1 MNTLWVNKYRPTSLS
16 QIVGHKLQIKK
27 IKEWVNSLKLKQKN
41 NAIIISGNHGI
52 GKTLTVKLIL
62 EEIGYEY
69 GDLSFFLRE
78 MFSPPVQAGTS
89 MSVRVLSPHTRA
101 QQGAQQ

>member
-1 MNTLWVNKYRPTSLS
+1 MNNELWITKYKPLKISDVIGNKKQITILKNYLNDKSL
-16 QIVGHKLQIKK
+16 
-27 IKEWVNSLKLKQKN
+27 NKN
-41 NAIIISGNHGI
+41 KPIIISGNHGI

-78 MFSPPVQAGTS
+78 MFSPPAHAGTS